1 MAEMI
6 VSTGALAETI
16 DLYLKLLNGASK
28 IEAEL
33 KSGARQQLDER
44 TRASIVAKL
53 REASTALSQGCPE
66 GVYGLFLT
74 D

>member
-1 MAEMI
+1 MAEMR

-16 DLYLKLLNGASK
+16 DLYLKLLDGASR
-28 IEAEL
+28 IESEL
-33 KSGARQQLDER
+33 KSGGRRELDEQ
-44 TRASIVAKL
+44 TRAYILSKL
-53 REASTALSQGCPE
+53 KDASAALAQGCPE